1 MVRIIQFRVA
11 WTIWYDMVQIDT
23 DVNSNSLMWLQSSIE
38 WILTGGRLIMRI
50 RGDLIWLIHI
60 QNDDDSLEDIFQNI
74 RGIREQTPERPVLNY
89 GLSGTDLDEQ
99 ENTDE
104 ETPQQT
110 GGRRR
115 PFKSKYSIFYPKMC
129 DPEPDENKNTSLKT
143 NQKMN
148 KNELGREATE
158 AGFEKQA
165 KTDNILLGKG
175 YENSKDHIFETDKD
189 QGSTNRLG

>member
-1 MVRIIQFRVA
+1 MGGKEATEKMDFRQFLRQYPA
-11 WTIWYDMVQIDT
+11 IE
-23 DVNSNSLMWLQSSIE
+23 LME
-38 WILTGGRLIMRI
+38 RLER
-50 RGDLIWLIHI
+50 RS

-129 DPEPDENKNTSLKT
+129 DPEPDENEKTSLKT
-143 NQKMN
+143 NQKIN
-148 KNELGREATE
+148 KNEVDGPEMKWTIRMGPVAS
-158 AGFEKQA
+158 
-165 KTDNILLGKG
+165 D
-175 YENSKDHIFETDKD
+175 
-189 QGSTNRLG
+189 GSMSFG

>member
-1 MVRIIQFRVA
+1 MGGKEATEKMDFRQFLRQYPA
-11 WTIWYDMVQIDT
+11 IE
-23 DVNSNSLMWLQSSIE
+23 LME
-38 WILTGGRLIMRI
+38 RLER
-50 RGDLIWLIHI
+50 RS

-189 QGSTNRLG
+189 DEKQNMKESEAN

>member
-1 MVRIIQFRVA
+1 MGGKEATEKMDFRQFLRQYPA
-11 WTIWYDMVQIDT
+11 IE
-23 DVNSNSLMWLQSSIE
+23 LME
-38 WILTGGRLIMRI
+38 RLER
-50 RGDLIWLIHI
+50 RS

-129 DPEPDENKNTSLKT
+129 DPEPDENENTSLKT
-143 NQKMN
+143 NQKI
-148 KNELGREATE
+148 NENEVDGSKINLTVRVRPVASGGGFGKAVKTERYIFTDKGAYKVESIENNEDDVFEADKDD
-158 AGFEKQA
+158 EKQNMKEGEA
-165 KTDNILLGKG
+165 N
-175 YENSKDHIFETDKD
+175 
-189 QGSTNRLG
+189 